1 MTHTHTPGPWYW
13 DINRRNRTIRLWGGN
28 RLVVMDFSRWGM
40 QAAQPRF
47 SDRPDE
53 KHGGIM
59 WNAEDFD
66 AGVVDGYKSISDHPD
81 ARLIAQA
88 PNLLFSCR
96 WLRDMLNAARETLND
111 AGVAHDLDGDFDAA
125 LEDANTAIAKAGW
138 IEREQENQ
146 G

>member
-1 MTHTHTPGPWYW
+1 MTHTPGPWYW

-66 AGVVDGYKSISDHPD
+66 AGVVNGYKSISDHPD
-81 ARLIAQA
+81 ARLIATA
-88 PNLLFSCR
+88 PKLLEALKEMVAEAFLQDPFSDEEGER
-96 WLRDMLNAARETLND
+96 ILKNAYSVIAD
-111 AGVAHDLDGDFDAA
+111 AEGEEPA
-125 LEDANTAIAKAGW
+125 
-138 IEREQENQ
+138 
-146 G
+146 